1 LKPEKNNRMKNTAII
16 IALALMPFLSFS
28 QDTLLKALYVN
39 GFADIIDIKSS
50 ENELL
55 SYAQEHGFNYLIIYN
70 ITKIHR
76 NRFPLNNKMTD
87 DPFTDFIKKA
97 KTQYGIKRISVVG
110 EKATSFDPVLE
121 YNLNHA
127 GHPEELVDGFNLEFE
142 YWNSRLTGPEKYYCK
157 TYLTPMGLPCN
168 RAGAYY
174 FYMEQ
179 LKILR
184 TIASEYHIKLESY
197 VGNVSKE
204 EMQKLIQ
211 YLNTIHIHY
220 YRKNTKNIAKYKS
233 VRIDAIIEGKS
244 KIEVFP
250 IFSAREKHMKPW
262 LQDHD
267 IDEVFPE
274 FLKQIEANKSLAPI
288 INNIKGQSWYRY
300 TDMPK

>member
-1 LKPEKNNRMKNTAII
+1 
-16 IALALMPFLSFS
+16 
-28 QDTLLKALYVN
+28 
-39 GFADIIDIKSS
+39 
-50 ENELL
+50 
-55 SYAQEHGFNYLIIYN
+55 
-70 ITKIHR
+70 
-76 NRFPLNNKMTD
+76 
-87 DPFTDFIKKA
+87 
-97 KTQYGIKRISVVG
+97 VG
-110 EKATSFDPVLE
+110 AF
-121 YNLNHA
+121 
-127 GHPEELVDGFNLEFE
+127 
-142 YWNSRLTGPEKYYCK
+142 
-157 TYLTPMGLPCN
+157 
-168 RAGAYY
+168 Y

-179 LKILR
+179 LKTLR

-204 EMQKLIQ
+204 EMLKLIQ

-220 YRKNTKNIAKYKS
+220 YRKSTKNIAKYKS